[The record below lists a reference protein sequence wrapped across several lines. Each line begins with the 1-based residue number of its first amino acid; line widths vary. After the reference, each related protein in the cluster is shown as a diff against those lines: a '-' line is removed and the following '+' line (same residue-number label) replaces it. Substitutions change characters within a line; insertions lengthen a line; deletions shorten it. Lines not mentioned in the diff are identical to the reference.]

1 MIKISLEAELQLNS
15 VYIKRHLLHIAQRIT
30 TNFLWLFIG
39 EVTGNGLAFLSTVYL
54 SRTLTDTGFGKLAF
68 AQAVATYLI
77 LLVNSGLPTFGIR
90 EIAKSQG
97 QVKEFFLNI
106 VVLRLLFSV
115 LIFVVFTV
123 LVWQLQFPRE
133 MKILLTGTAL
143 WVFSQAIYS
152 DFAFQGMEKMQFVAV
167 GRTLIQFLLLLSILC
182 CIKGSNDL
190 TTVPLLRMGSELF
203 TGTIL
208 LIIFFACFGKWSF
221 RDIKSAVWKPYL
233 KEAWPIAASL
243 ILINIYYT
251 FDTLLLGLL
260 DKPAVVGWYNAAY
273 KVIMLFVG
281 IAGLLQ
287 MAFAP
292 FFASQKD
299 NLELFKKGMAGFS
312 MILIFLSA
320 LICGTIFLGSH
331 DLIKFL
337 YGDSYLPSITIIRFL
352 AIALFFIYLDTVFL
366 APLLFTGFQKYYL
379 LSVSIG
385 AISNI
390 ILNLFLIPIWSYKGA
405 AIATIS
411 SNFLIAVSGFIFFA
425 RGFYFDRH
433 LVKNILMGIAM
444 LGVVLFTIYKLQL
457 NSLIAVA
464 TLILLLSSLF
474 LIQHKNEIEFVFK
487 KLKL

>member
-1 MIKISLEAELQLNS
+1 
-15 VYIKRHLLHIAQRIT
+15 LHIAQRIT
-30 TNFLWLFIG
+30 KNFLWLFIG
-39 EVTGNGLAFLSTVYL
+39 ETVGNGLAFLSTVYL

-68 AQAVATYLI
+68 VQAVATYLI
-77 LLVNSGLPTFGIR
+77 LSVNCGLPTFGIR
-90 EIAKSQG
+90 EIAKFRE
-97 QVKEFFLNI
+97 QVKEFFMNI
-106 VVLRLLFSV
+106 VVLRLLFAM
-115 LIFVVFTV
+115 LIFLIFTV
-123 LVWQLQFPRE
+123 TVWQLHFPRE

-143 WVFSQAIYS
+143 WVFPQAIYS
-152 DFAFQGMEKMQFVAV
+152 DFAFQGLEKMQFVAV
-167 GRTLIQFLLLLSILC
+167 GRALVQLLFLLSIFF
-182 CIKGSNDL
+182 CIKGSDDL
-190 TTVPLLRMGSELF
+190 TTVPLLRFGSELF
-203 TGTIL
+203 SSFTL
-208 LIIFFACFGKWSF
+208 LIIFFILFGKWTF
-221 RDIKSAVWKPYL
+221 KALKTAAWKAYL
-233 KEAWPIAASL
+233 KEAWIIAASL

-281 IAGLLQ
+281 IAALLQ

-299 NLELFKKGMAGFS
+299 NPELFKKGMAGFS

-320 LICGTIFLGSH
+320 LICGTLFLGSH
-331 DLIKFL
+331 DLVKFL
-337 YGDSYLPSITIIRFL
+337 YGNDYLPSIPIIRFL
-352 AIALFFIYLDTVFL
+352 SIALFFIYLDTVFL

-385 AISNI
+385 AVSNI

-433 LVKNILMGIAM
+433 LVKNILIGIAI
-444 LGVVLFTIYKLQL
+444 LGLVLFTIYKLQL
-457 NSLIAVA
+457 SSLFAV
-464 TLILLLSSLF
+464 TLFILLFSLLF
-474 LIQHKNEIEFVFK
+474 LIQKKSEIEFIFK